1 MWCIDDELPFE
12 LPEGWMWFR
21 GINCFMPMESRKSS
35 EEYFKYID
43 IDSIDNKH
51 QAINEEK

>member
-1 MWCIDDELPFE
+1 
-12 LPEGWMWFR
+12 MWFR